1 MSAWKLS
8 RSVSVFA
15 FISKVQLAVRFC
27 HKMTSFTSSPRVLS
41 IQSHV
46 VHGYVGN
53 KSATFP
59 LQLLGFEV
67 DAINS
72 VQFSNHTGYKVFK
85 GQVLDETQLAD
96 VFDGLLQ
103 NDLQDKY
110 SHLLTGYIGNENF
123 LRKVASILKT
133 LRKANPHLV
142 YLCDPV
148 MGDDGFMY
156 VPKELLPIYRDE
168 IVPLANITTPNQY
181 EAELITG
188 QKIVKV
194 EDVWNA
200 CEWFHSRGVA
210 TVVLSSTDL
219 GGDNKLLAFL
229 SHKNSSGNQRFCIT
243 IPKQAEG
250 VRFTGT
256 GDLFAALFLANSH
269 RFPSELGKAFERTT
283 ASLQAVIQRT
293 VQFIP
298 QDVLERKRKALAW
311 ERELKIVQS
320 KEDIEEP
327 QIVLASKE
335 VK

>member
-1 MSAWKLS
+1 MSTT
-8 RSVSVFA
+8 
-15 FISKVQLAVRFC
+15 LA
-27 HKMTSFTSSPRVLS
+27 PRVLS

-59 LQLLGFEV
+59 LQLCGFEV

-85 GQVLDETQLAD
+85 GQVLDETQLGD
-96 VFDGLLQ
+96 VFEGLQQ
-103 NDLQDKY
+103 NQLEDKY
-110 SHLLTGYIGNENF
+110 THLLTGYIGNENF
-123 LRKVASILKT
+123 LRRVAGIVKT
-133 LRKANPHLV
+133 LRAANPQLV

-188 QKIVKV
+188 HKIIS
-194 EDVWNA
+194 EADVWSA
-200 CEWFHSRGVA
+200 TSWFHEKGVG

-229 SHKNSSGNQRFCIT
+229 SHKNGERTERFQIT

-256 GDLFAALFLANSH
+256 GDLFAALYLANSH
-269 RFPSELGKAFERTT
+269 HCPNDLGKAFEKTI
-283 ASLQAVIQRT
+283 ASLQAVIRRT
-293 VQFIP
+293 VEFIP
-298 QDVLERKRKALAW
+298 KDVLDRQRKALAW

-320 KEDIEEP
+320 KRDIEEP
-327 QIVLASKE
+327 QIDLFTK
-335 VK
+335 KIQ